1 MRSLI
6 PAALFLNSA
15 LAAGGGGRGCPF
27 LGGDLRGRQADDNLE
42 GNEQFISQ
50 FVVEDTNTYMTSD
63 WGAGIDDAISE
74 KAGIRGPT
82 ALEDVILRQ
91 KLQHF
96 DHERV
101 RFCFS
106 PPTFLFVCFLSTERS
121 LTQHI

>member
-1 MRSLI
+1 MRYLI
-6 PAALFLNSA
+6 PAAIFLRSA
-15 LAAGGGGRGCPF
+15 LAAGGGCPF
-27 LGGDLRGRQADDNLE
+27 LWGELRSRQADASPE
-42 GNEQFISQ
+42 GNDQFTSR
-50 FVVEDTNTYMTSD
+50 FVVEDTNTFMTSD

-101 RFCFS
+101 RFWF
-106 PPTFLFVCFLSTERS
+106 PAPKLYGFYHHS
-121 LTQHI
+121 LT

>member
-6 PAALFLNSA
+6 PAALLLKSA
-15 LAAGGGGRGCPF
+15 LAAGGGCPF
-27 LGGDLRGRQADDNLE
+27 LGGELRSRQADGTPE

-63 WGAGIDDAISE
+63 WGAGIDEAISE

-101 RFCFS
+101 RFSFS
-106 PPTFLFVCFLSTERS
+106 APTVTLFVCLLSTDRS

>member
-6 PAALFLNSA
+6 PAALLLKSV
-15 LAAGGGGRGCPF
+15 LAASAGGCPF
-27 LGGDLRGRQADDNLE
+27 LSGELRSRQADGTPE

-50 FVVEDTNTYMTSD
+50 FVVEETNTYMTSD
-63 WGAGIDDAISE
+63 WGAGIDDSISE

-91 KLQHF
+91 MRQKLQHF

-101 RFCFS
+101 RFCLCAPAVFAS
-106 PPTFLFVCFLSTERS
+106 FVYLFGPTEV
-121 LTQHI
+121 

>member
-6 PAALFLNSA
+6 PAALFLKSA
-15 LAAGGGGRGCPF
+15 LAAGGDGGGCPF
-27 LGGDLRGRQADDNLE
+27 LGGELRSRQAAGTPQ
-42 GNEQFISQ
+42 GNQQFISQ
-50 FVVEDTNTYMTSD
+50 FVVEDTNTYMMSD
-63 WGAGIDDAISE
+63 WGAGIDESISE

-106 PPTFLFVCFLSTERS
+106 APTFTLFVCLLSTDREV
-121 LTQHI
+121 

>member
-6 PAALFLNSA
+6 PVALFLKSA
-15 LAAGGGGRGCPF
+15 LAAGGGCPY
-27 LGGDLRGRQADDNLE
+27 LGGGLRSRQADGTPE

-63 WGAGIDDAISE
+63 WGAGIDEAISE

>member
-6 PAALFLNSA
+6 PAALFLKSA
-15 LAAGGGGRGCPF
+15 LAAGGDGGCPF
-27 LGGDLRGRQADDNLE
+27 LGGELRNRQAAGTPQ
-42 GNEQFISQ
+42 GNQQFISQ
-50 FVVEDTNTYMTSD
+50 FVVEDKNTGMTSD
-63 WGAGIDDAISE
+63 WGAGIDESISE

-106 PPTFLFVCFLSTERS
+106 APTFTLFVWLLSTDREV
-121 LTQHI
+121 

>member
-6 PAALFLNSA
+6 PAALFLKSA
-15 LAAGGGGRGCPF
+15 LAAGGDGGGCPF
-27 LGGDLRGRQADDNLE
+27 LGGELRSRQAAGTPQ
-42 GNEQFISQ
+42 GNQQFISQ

-63 WGAGIDDAISE
+63 WGAGIDEAISK

-96 DHERV
+96 DHERI

-106 PPTFLFVCFLSTERS
+106 TPTFTLFVWLLSTDREV
-121 LTQHI
+121 